1 MDRTL
6 TLIARLPIRS
16 QIVIAAGALCIAL
29 VVAMVLALKPSAR
42 ATEPQRA
49 APSLTQSSRDE
60 AQRELAQ
67 AMSRFA
73 SLTAPT
79 PSLPIMQT
87 DRELTTA
94 SIPATSESPKRLSEA
109 DMRRLAEKA
118 ASAIRDGDIAGAR
131 VILERA
137 IAAGDA
143 TAVLALAQTH
153 DPRMLE
159 RMGVRGLKGDP
170 QKARALYQE
179 ALAKGIKEAGTA
191 LSSLTQN

>member
-16 QIVIAAGALCIAL
+16 QIGIAAGALFIAL

-49 APSLTQSSRDE
+49 EPSLTQSSRDE

-73 SLTAPT
+73 SLTTPA

-87 DRELTTA
+87 DQQLTTA

>member
-6 TLIARLPIRS
+6 TLLARLPVRPQVS
-16 QIVIAAGALCIAL
+16 IAAGALFIAL
-29 VVAMVLALKPSAR
+29 VVAMALALKPHAR
-42 ATEPQRA
+42 ATEPEQSV
-49 APSLTQSSRDE
+49 PTISQSSRDE

-73 SLTAPT
+73 SLTTPA
-79 PSLPIMQT
+79 PSLPIVQT
-87 DRELTTA
+87 DQQLPTG
-94 SIPATSESPKRLSEA
+94 SIPAPAGSIDRRLSDA

-131 VILERA
+131 VILER
-137 IAAGDA
+137 DA
-143 TAVLALAQTH
+143 TAILALAQTH

-159 RMGVRGLKGDP
+159 RMGVRGLKGDL

-179 ALAKGIKEAGTA
+179 ALAKGIKEAGAA

>member
-16 QIVIAAGALCIAL
+16 QIGIAAGALFIAL

-49 APSLTQSSRDE
+49 EPSFTQSSRDE

-73 SLTAPT
+73 SLTTPAPN
-79 PSLPIMQT
+79 LPIMQT
-87 DRELTTA
+87 DQQLTTA